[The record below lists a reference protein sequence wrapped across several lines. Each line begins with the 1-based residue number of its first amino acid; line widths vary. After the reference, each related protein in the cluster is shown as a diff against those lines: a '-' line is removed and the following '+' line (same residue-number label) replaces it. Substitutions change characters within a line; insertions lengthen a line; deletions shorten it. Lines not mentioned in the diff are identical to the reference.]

1 MDDIDGEV
9 RKDYRILILGNRC
22 VGKTCLVNQLCYER
36 FVERYRPTIDTPYKY
51 NLKFNNTIYEL
62 DILDSAGMDEY
73 SFIPEDFSAN
83 LYDAFVFVYA
93 IDNLE
98 SFNIVKQI
106 KDKLEQKR
114 GASLASSQK
123 AVILVGN
130 KTDLNGNRQVT
141 EDEGKQIAKSWNAQ
155 FLEVSAKEGSKV
167 RGVFEGTIKK
177 IEALIN
183 GTGREAKEKKCSIQ

>member
-1 MDDIDGEV
+1 MS
-9 RKDYRILILGNRC
+9 L
-22 VGKTCLVNQLCYER
+22 
-36 FVERYRPTIDTPYKY
+36 
-51 NLKFNNTIYEL
+51 
-62 DILDSAGMDEY
+62 DEY

-83 LYDAFVFVYA
+83 VYDAFVFVYA

-106 KDKLEQKR
+106 KGKAKIWRGRDLIFVCSDKLEQKR

-141 EDEGKQIAKSWNAQ
+141 EQEGQQIARSWNAQ
-155 FLEVSAKEGSKV
+155 VTSHD
-167 RGVFEGTIKK
+167 FEQ
-177 IEALIN
+177 
-183 GTGREAKEKKCSIQ
+183 C